1 LMMSPGDGVDTPP
14 ALEDAILSFFVA
26 GPGPAGPDN
35 VSEVCAEAK
44 AARLAKGIRSGLPV
58 FTPKLHPV
66 RKFITVNLADRLT

>member
-1 LMMSPGDGVDTPP
+1 MMSPGDGVDTPP

-35 VSEVCAEAK
+35 VSEACAEAK